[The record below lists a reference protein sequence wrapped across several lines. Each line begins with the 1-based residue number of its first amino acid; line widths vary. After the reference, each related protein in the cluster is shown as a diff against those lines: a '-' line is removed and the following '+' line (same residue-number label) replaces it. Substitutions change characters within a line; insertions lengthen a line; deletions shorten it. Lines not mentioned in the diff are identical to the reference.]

1 MPSPRSPVLT
11 AWRDSALLLILRI
24 YIGLAI
30 PVLIVDL
37 IGGIQRGQPSAA
49 LWSIACLVGA
59 LLAGSFT
66 RLPYALR
73 AGAILTIGYALSIY
87 LLATVGLVGAGR
99 IHLLTM
105 TVFAAILLDAPLAVA
120 TWALAALIIL
130 ATLGSTALGLL
141 PVPSDLAARVDDP
154 NTLLTN
160 GMTVICV
167 STVMVF
173 SVIALVRQ
181 LTSSFQASADA
192 NATLE
197 QRVAERTAELQ
208 HALQENRYLATA
220 VSAMSVGMVVTTFK
234 DGRNRI
240 RYVNPAF
247 TTITGYAAE
256 EVLGSA
262 ASVLRG
268 PDGDPAAQEMLSAA
282 LAARR
287 TCTVAL
293 RNQRKDGTPYWNQLT
308 VSPVLDDWGIASGF
322 VGLQVDVSA
331 RIAAEQH
338 LRTVEHQ
345 LQLILRTIPD
355 QLWLKDRAGRYLL
368 VSDALAAA
376 YGHDPAAMIG
386 RCADDLYPAE
396 QAAFINAADHM
407 VTEQGQHFMGE
418 WSFADSDG
426 SMRWF
431 NGSRTPIYDD
441 HHAIIGQVGIANS
454 ISQRKQIEAD
464 AAQQLRYAEAL
475 SRCSQVLLSSE
486 MSAAAYQAALAQSL
500 EILRV
505 AVAADR
511 VAVYRYVDLT
521 HGETRMLNSM
531 QLFAAVN
538 APDLPPQRPATGE
551 VLRDIPHEIR
561 DVLQT
566 GHPFH
571 GPMIGRFPQNPAY
584 ERYNADNAI
593 KSQLLHPL
601 TSQGAWWGHIS
612 VNDHTCARNWDDATI
627 QVVRTAA
634 EMIITFFQGWEAV
647 GALRASEEA
656 LRQAKEA
663 AEAADLAKSAF
674 LAMMSHEIRTPL
686 NAVIGMSSLLLDSE
700 IAPQQREYVTTIGTS
715 GNALLVLINDI
726 LDLSRIEAHQV
737 VLETQPFSLAAFLHE
752 TISLVT
758 YQASAKGLQL
768 RAHIDAA
775 LPAQLAG
782 DVTRLRQILVNLL
795 ANAVKFTAHGEVTL
809 DAHSQRAADGQ
820 HMLAIRVRDTG
831 IGISAAQMAQ
841 IFQPFVQADRST
853 TRRYGGTGL
862 GLSIS
867 HQLAELMG
875 GTLTVVSEPGVG
887 STFTLTVTLPQVDTP
902 PAPTPPEQREDA
914 VARTAQLLAEYG
926 PTLRVLIAE
935 DNEINQTVTL
945 HLLERLGCR
954 ADVVEDGAA
963 AVRAMVRQPYD
974 IVLMDVEMPELDG
987 EQAARAI
994 RAYGDHIHQ
1003 PYIIALTAH
1012 ALDDMRARVLAAGMS
1027 DYLSKPVQ
1035 LDDLRVVL
1043 LRALTHQAE
1052 AERLASPPPTLPAS
1066 APLID
1071 WNILVALESIIGQD
1085 ALEASRVVLKLWCDD
1100 LGSQVAGISTVLAG
1114 GDRIQIRALAHRI
1127 AGGSQQIGAL
1137 ALATL
1142 CDTLEQQATAGE
1154 PADLVRLG
1162 DQIRATYAQALDLI
1176 VARYPPG

>member
-1 MPSPRSPVLT
+1 
-11 AWRDSALLLILRI
+11 
-24 YIGLAI
+24 
-30 PVLIVDL
+30 
-37 IGGIQRGQPSAA
+37 
-49 LWSIACLVGA
+49 
-59 LLAGSFT
+59 
-66 RLPYALR
+66 
-73 AGAILTIGYALSIY
+73 
-87 LLATVGLVGAGR
+87 
-99 IHLLTM
+99 
-105 TVFAAILLDAPLAVA
+105 
-120 TWALAALIIL
+120 
-130 ATLGSTALGLL
+130 
-141 PVPSDLAARVDDP
+141 VPADLAARVDDP

-181 LTSSFQASADA
+181 LTSSSQAIADA
-192 NATLE
+192 NTTLE

-208 HALQENRYLATA
+208 HAHQENRSLTTA
-220 VSAMSVGMVVTTFK
+220 VAAMSIGMVVSRSN
-234 DGRNRI
+234 DGDSRI
-240 RYVNPAF
+240 SYVNPAF
-247 TTITGYAAE
+247 TTITGYPAE
-256 EVLGSA
+256 ELVGCSA
-262 ASVLRG
+262 RILHRVGADILTS
-268 PDGDPAAQEMLSAA
+268 PDPHA
-282 LAARR
+282 
-287 TCTVAL
+287 TFVAGHTGTMVVPH
-293 RNQRKDGTPYWNQLT
+293 QRKDGTPYWNEIT
-308 VSPVLDDWGIASGF
+308 VSPVFDDHGRATGF
-322 VGLQVDVSA
+322 VALYMDVTA
-331 RIAAEQH
+331 RVAAEQR

-376 YGHDPAAMIG
+376 YGHDPAEMIG
-386 RCADDLYPAE
+386 RCADNLYPAE
-396 QAAFINAADHM
+396 QAAFINADDRI
-407 VTEQGQHFMGE
+407 VTEQGRRFTGE
-418 WSFADSDG
+418 WSFTGSDG
-426 SMRWF
+426 SLHWF
-431 NGSRTPIYDD
+431 DGSRTPIYDD
-441 HHAIIGQVGIANS
+441 QKVIIGQVGIANP
-454 ISQRKQIEAD
+454 INQRKQIEAD
-464 AAQQLRYAEAL
+464 VAQQLRYAEAL
-475 SRCSQVLLSSE
+475 ARCSQMLLSSE
-486 MSAAAYQAALAQSL
+486 ISVAAYQAALAQSL

-511 VAVYRYVDLT
+511 VAVYRYIDLT
-521 HGETRMLNSM
+521 HGQTRMLNSM

-538 APDLPPQRPATGE
+538 APDLPPQRPATSE
-551 VLRDIPHEIR
+551 VLRDIPDEIR
-561 DVLQT
+561 SVLQT
-566 GHPFH
+566 GLPFH
-571 GPMIGRFPQNPAY
+571 GPMIGRFPQSPAY
-584 ERYNADNAI
+584 ERYNADNATI
-593 KSQLLHPL
+593 SQLLHPL
-601 TSQGAWWGHIS
+601 TSHGAWWGHIS
-612 VNDHTCARNWDDATI
+612 VNDHTRARSWDDATI

-795 ANAVKFTAHGEVTL
+795 ANAVKFTAHGEVAL
-809 DAHSQRAADGQ
+809 DARSQRAADGQ
-820 HMLAIRVRDTG
+820 HTLAIRVRDTG
-831 IGISAAQMAQ
+831 IGISAAQMTQ

-862 GLSIS
+862 GLAIS
-867 HQLAELMG
+867 RQLADLMG
-875 GTLTVVSEPGVG
+875 GTLTVASEPGVG
-887 STFTLTVTLPQVDTP
+887 STFTLTVTLSEVDTP
-902 PAPTPPEQREDA
+902 PAPTRPELREDS
-914 VARTAQLLAEYG
+914 VAHNAQLLAEYG

-935 DNEINQTVTL
+935 DNVVNQIVTL
-945 HLLERLGCR
+945 RLLDQLGCR

-963 AVRAMVRQPYD
+963 AVRAMVGQPYD

-994 RAYGDHIHQ
+994 RAYGTQIHQ

-1012 ALDDMRARVLAAGMS
+1012 ALTDMRAHVLAAGMS
-1027 DYLSKPVQ
+1027 DYLSKPVR

-1043 LRALTHQAE
+1043 LRALAQQAE
-1052 AERLASPPPTLPAS
+1052 TVRFASPPPTLPAS
-1066 APLID
+1066 APLVD
-1071 WNILVALESIIGQD
+1071 WSILDRAG
-1085 ALEASRVVLKLWCDD
+1085 DD
-1100 LGSQVAGISTVLAG
+1100 
-1114 GDRIQIRALAHRI
+1114 DRK
-1127 AGGSQQIGAL
+1127 G
-1137 ALATL
+1137 
-1142 CDTLEQQATAGE
+1142 
-1154 PADLVRLG
+1154 
-1162 DQIRATYAQALDLI
+1162 
-1176 VARYPPG
+1176 